1 MGIKTLIIVTCLVSC
16 AVEVGTVH
24 AQAQTVLVQY
34 PPMQPVGYPRPLS
47 CRFTDGDLPPWYEI
61 ENEAMSVKARPPV
74 EVERYQDTA
83 GGLSFQVTFKKDAN
97 KTVTFSRSF
106 FGPVTAML
114 LTEHRFAAAGC
125 TGSHKDYVY
134 VANASTPDRGI
145 GIACKWPQI
154 SPTGQYAFF
163 SSGLARSGPPT
174 PAYCCFV
181 LDLHEEEPAPYR
193 VYPPCDGT
201 GERVDFEIML
211 PDEQWYWPPM
221 KDIFECHDSNGR
233 AHQPDYPA
241 VWSADG
247 QKIAFTVYIVAERYI
262 DGGQDYLADESWEY
276 VGAHEFVVLDFSKG
290 PAFPKVLSLPM
301 DFNRIMEPERAARPH
316 ATPIA
321 HIQWLNDRAME
332 VTFWSGEPGL
342 LLNTKFHF
350 EIPSGKA
357 DTAAHAGFF
366 DYAKVVDGELD
377 EKGVVT
383 LK

>member
-1 MGIKTLIIVTCLVSC
+1 MGIKTLIITAGLAIC
-16 AVEVGTVH
+16 AAESGGVA

-34 PPMQPVGYPRPLS
+34 PPLQPAGFPRPPL
-47 CRFTDGDLPPWYEI
+47 CRFTDGDLPPWYQI
-61 ENEAMSVKARPPV
+61 ENGAMSVKALPPV
-74 EVERYQDTA
+74 EVEGYQDTA
-83 GGLSFQVTFKKDAN
+83 GDLSFQVTFKKDAAN
-97 KTVTFSRSF
+97 KTVTFNRSF

-114 LTEHRFAAAGC
+114 LTENRFVAAGC
-125 TGSHKDYVY
+125 SGSHKDYVY
-134 VANASTPDRGI
+134 VANALTPDRGI

-154 SPTGQYAFF
+154 SPTGQYVFF

-181 LDLHEEEPAPYR
+181 LNLHEEKPAAYR

-201 GERVDFEIML
+201 GERVDFEAML
-211 PDEQWYWPPM
+211 PDEQWYWPQN

-247 QKIAFTVYIVAERYI
+247 QKIAFVVCVVAERYKD
-262 DGGQDYLADESWEY
+262 DGQEPHLADAWEY
-276 VGAHEFVVLDFSKG
+276 SEAREFVVLDFSNG

-301 DFNRIMEPERAARPH
+301 DYSRILEPERIARPY

-321 HIQWLNDRAME
+321 HIQWLNDKAME

-342 LLNTKFHF
+342 LLNTKFRF
-350 EIPSGKA
+350 EIPAGKA
-357 DTAAHAGFF
+357 DTAANAGFF
-366 DYAKVVDGELD
+366 DYAKVVDGQSDKE
-377 EKGVVT
+377 
-383 LK
+383 